1 MESKPEVELPY
12 KELVTTLKLSE
23 LTKFYNQ
30 LSAEINNP
38 SITLNIKNTLL
49 QQLKDNISLFLFD
62 PSLYNHDNQKDID
75 IILFDKSEIK
85 LLKEEVK

>member
-1 MESKPEVELPY
+1 MESKSQVELPY

-30 LSAEINNP
+30 LYAEINNP

-49 QQLKDNISLFLFD
+49 PQLKDNIA
-62 PSLYNHDNQKDID
+62 
-75 IILFDKSEIK
+75 IIC
-85 LLKEEVK
+85 